1 MVWPPG
7 GLCRQGLGSHV
18 SERVVA
24 GEYMKIPFVPCIFFL
39 LSCVFIVGGDVMGK
53 GAAGDDGC
61 SDILPTHRSLMS
73 LSRFKFRNYDF
84 PSV

>member
-39 LSCVFIVGGDVMGK
+39 LSCVFIVGGMSWGR
-53 GAAGDDGC
+53 GLLETMAAVT
-61 SDILPTHRSLMS
+61 SSQPTAH
-73 LSRFKFRNYDF
+73 
-84 PSV
+84 